1 MRVPGLEGVHDY
13 YGKYLISTT
22 FLTYAVSEDD
32 YLDVTMTLEFVAG
45 QNQVVVVVDTL
56 SDDAVEDVETFNALL
71 SGPSEGVMLG
81 VDSATVEITDTT
93 GKE

>member
-1 MRVPGLEGVHDY
+1 MTVPGLEGVYDY
-13 YGKYLISTT
+13 YLISTT
-22 FLTYAVSEDD
+22 FLTHAVSEDD
-32 YLDVTMTLEFVAG
+32 YLDVTRTLELVAG

-56 SDDAVEDVETFNALL
+56 YDDAVEDVETFNALL